1 MKRLILLSILGLFTL
16 FEPVFAGEFII
27 SGNVRDYR
35 NRDCWKDFTVNIY
48 ENNKLKDTT
57 NTEFDFKNGEYW
69 IWSFLFVL
77 EIWNKLDLNL
87 YKIEYDWKLINL
99 SDYSSKLVSNGNEFV
114 LSNIKLLCNEE
125 IIQQEMNSSEFT
137 PDTGALITW
146 GETDFWNWGTPEP
159 EETIIWNWK
168 IEIIDS
174 QNKLP
179 LKNVSIYITN
189 ENSNQY
195 NFQRKQIDSPIT
207 MNKENSNI
215 PFWKVQSIKIEK
227 EWYQTLYEKYT
238 FNNLLINN
246 VTFQMNKI
254 EKQEISNSWMTNQSW
269 TINGENTWNNGGT
282 WIWTG
287 TSDIN
292 NNSGWLNPDTNW
304 SDFETGK
311 ETYRYI
317 LNIKSPSKIW
327 NLKLDVYDSEN
338 KRIWYCIV
346 NNEKCQV
353 IFDYSKE
360 NINVFIKNDK
370 IKELLYKLKNW
381 NNEITI
387 YEKND
392 NILYLIIFLIIM
404 MIWGY
409 IRKKYYK
416 KK

>member
-1 MKRLILLSILGLFTL
+1 MKKLVLLLGIILSISWSS
-16 FEPVFAGEFII
+16 VFAGEFII
-27 SGNVRDYR
+27 SWNVRDYR
-35 NRDCWKDFTVNIY
+35 NRDCWKDFTLNLY
-48 ENNKLKDTT
+48 ENNKIKDTT
-57 NTEFDFKNGEYW
+57 KTEFDFKNWEYG

-99 SDYSSKLVSNGNEFV
+99 SDYSSKLVSNWNEFV

-125 IIQQEMNSSEFT
+125 IIQQEMNSSEFS
-137 PDTGALITW
+137 PDTWALVTW

-159 EETIIWNWK
+159 EEAIIWNWK
-168 IEIIDS
+168 IEIVDS
-174 QNKLP
+174 ENKLP
-179 LKNVSIYITN
+179 LKNISIYITT

-195 NFQRKQIDSPIT
+195 NFQRKQIDTPIT
-207 MNKENSNI
+207 INKENANI

-227 EWYQTLYEKYT
+227 EWYKTLYEKYT

-246 VTFQMNKI
+246 VTFQMEKI
-254 EKQEISNSWMTNQSW
+254 KEQEISNNWTTNQTDKPNW
-269 TINGENTWNNGGT
+269 ENIWNN
-282 WIWTG
+282 WWNNIWTG
-287 TSDIN
+287 ANNID
-292 NNSGWLNPDTNW
+292 NNSGGLNPDTNW

-317 LNIKSPSKIW
+317 LNIKSPSTLW
-327 NLKLDVYDSEN
+327 NLKLDVYDNED

-353 IFDYSKE
+353 VFDYSKE

-370 IKELLYKLKNW
+370 IKELLYKLKYW

-392 NILYLIIFLIIM
+392 NILYLIIFLMIM